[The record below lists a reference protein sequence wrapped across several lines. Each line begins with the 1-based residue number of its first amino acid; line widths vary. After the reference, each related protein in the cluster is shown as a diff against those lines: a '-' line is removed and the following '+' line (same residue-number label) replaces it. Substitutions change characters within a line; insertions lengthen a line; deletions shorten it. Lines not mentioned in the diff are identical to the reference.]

1 MRISCMDIKTKDKAR
16 QWVNLVTAPSMWIL
30 STLPQVTGWGR
41 SAKEFS
47 DLNDSLLVPYGI
59 AFSIW
64 LPIFLGCMG
73 YAVLQAMKT
82 NRSRDIFRKTGWWT
96 AGGFTSICLWALISG
111 WAPADLTLWGT
122 ALIFIPTVLCLVKA
136 MLILTRNKTSL
147 DKTERL
153 WVWVPI
159 SLIAG
164 WTSLAM
170 FLNWTPIAMNA
181 AGTSVPLVVPNIIML
196 SLALIWAVF
205 VTRRSGGNLVYA
217 VPIAWG
223 LAWLAFEAM
232 NANATPEVIGYA
244 AVIGVVIITGT
255 ALMLRRG
262 NEQSF
267 STQRS

>member
-1 MRISCMDIKTKDKAR
+1 MDLKTNDIAR
-16 QWVNLVTAPSMWIL
+16 QWVNLITAPAMWIL

-64 LPIFLGCMG
+64 LPIFIGCIG
-73 YAVLQAMKT
+73 YAVLQAMKA

-96 AGGFTSICLWALISG
+96 AGGFASVCLWALVSG
-111 WAPADLTLWGT
+111 WAPAGLTLWGT
-122 ALIFIPTVLCLVKA
+122 ALIFIPAVLCLVKA

-164 WTSLAM
+164 WTSIAM
-170 FLNWTPIAMNA
+170 FLNWTPIAMKA
-181 AGTSVPLVVPNIIML
+181 AGTSVPVVTPNLIML
-196 SLALIWAVF
+196 TLALTWAVF
-205 VTRRSGGNLVYA
+205 IIRKSAGNLVYA
-217 VPIAWG
+217 FPIAWG
-223 LAWLAFEAM
+223 LAWLAFEAI
-232 NANATPEVIGYA
+232 NSTATPEIIGFA
-244 AVIGVVIITGT
+244 AVIGFVIIAG
-255 ALMLRRG
+255 ASLMFRKG
-262 NEQSF
+262 GEQTF
-267 STQRS
+267 SAQRT

>member
-1 MRISCMDIKTKDKAR
+1 MDIKTNDAAR
-16 QWVNLVTAPSMWIL
+16 QWVNLIAAPAMWIL

-96 AGGFTSICLWALISG
+96 AGGFTSVCLWALISG
-111 WAPADLTLWGT
+111 WAPAGLTLWGT

-164 WTSLAM
+164 WTSIAI

-181 AGTSVPLVVPNIIML
+181 ADTSVPIVVPNLIML
-196 SLALIWAVF
+196 TLALIWAVF
-205 VTRRSGGNLVYA
+205 IIRRSAANLVYA
-217 VPIAWG
+217 FPIAWG
-223 LAWLAFEAM
+223 LGWLAFEAISL
-232 NANATPEVIGYA
+232 NGTPEIIGYA
-244 AVIGVVIITGT
+244 AVTGFAIIAGS
-255 ALMLRRG
+255 ALIFRKSG
-262 NEQSF
+262 AQNF
-267 STQRS
+267 NAQRT